1 MSHHHGAYTP
11 PEPPLSFDAREPVR
25 GAGPMP
31 TTLIASV
38 VLLAVVAGGGIML
51 LRHGQTPAAPS
62 ASPPVVGT
70 PIAETRAPAPVQT
83 AQADPAAGL
92 QVYRTEAPDGPAP
105 RFVPPPETPTA
116 RNAPPPQITTAHA
129 PAETVTVMPP
139 AAPTPAATTTTARAA
154 TAPAAASPVARPR
167 PSPSLDAVVESA
179 RRQSAPARTE
189 PRATALT
196 VIPTLR
202 APVSPPDAVTRIAAP
217 ARPPAARAAVA
228 DAAPPATAT
237 PLSGGTSV
245 QIGAF
250 SSNSL
255 AQAGLANASRVSPT
269 AAAGRGR
276 RIEPVSVNGQTL
288 YRTALTGF
296 ASRADAARFCDS
308 LRNAGQTCFVR

>member
-51 LRHGQTPAAPS
+51 LRHGQT
-62 ASPPVVGT
+62 
-70 PIAETRAPAPVQT
+70 
-83 AQADPAAGL
+83 
-92 QVYRTEAPDGPAP
+92 
-105 RFVPPPETPTA
+105 
-116 RNAPPPQITTAHA
+116 
-129 PAETVTVMPP
+129 
-139 AAPTPAATTTTARAA
+139 
-154 TAPAAASPVARPR
+154 PAAASPVARPR

-217 ARPPAARAAVA
+217 ARPPARPCPGICLITGRT
-228 DAAPPATAT
+228 PPA
-237 PLSGGTSV
+237 
-245 QIGAF
+245 I
-250 SSNSL
+250 
-255 AQAGLANASRVSPT
+255 SPS
-269 AAAGRGR
+269 AAARPRVATSCGVC
-276 RIEPVSVNGQTL
+276 P
-288 YRTALTGF
+288 
-296 ASRADAARFCDS
+296 
-308 LRNAGQTCFVR
+308 